1 MARKDIKAF
10 DFTSEQSRTA
20 AAENGRKGGIAS
32 GQARRQKKTLS
43 ELAKMIAE
51 NPAPAAAKKKL
62 AKMGISDED
71 ANNNACIAA
80 AVYDKAIKGNM
91 QAVDKWEEL
100 TAASKN
106 DDEKYYL
113 PGRVLGKAFVD
124 INRQIKPNIE
134 YVFEGGRGGLK
145 SSFVAF
151 KIVELIKNNPQMH
164 ACITRQ
170 VAGTLKDSVYA
181 NMKWAINELGL
192 MEEFECK
199 VSPLEIKYIKTGQT
213 IYFRG
218 LDDETKLKSIKPE
231 FGYIGILWKE
241 EKDQMKGDA
250 QERSV
255 NQSVLRGG
263 DESYDFSSYNPPKSK
278 SNWVNRIKLIP
289 NPKRVIH
296 HSSYLEAPAEWLG
309 QKFIDDAAHLKE
321 INPEAY
327 EHEYLGVPNGDG
339 GNVFEYL
346 EIRDITD
353 EEISHMDRIFAGV
366 DYGWYPD
373 QFCYLRTYYD
383 SAREKIYLI
392 DELYVNKWSNS
403 KTADW
408 IKKKGYDDYTMI
420 CDSAEPKSVNDFR
433 DAGLPAR
440 GAIKGPGSIEYGF
453 KFLQTKTLV
462 IDPKRTPNAYKEI
475 TEYEYDRD
483 KEGNPYAELSAQDK
497 ANKGKQYEKEQRQ
510 RTYERRIRKTKREVF
525 GLQTGVDNAPN
536 EKAKFALQQD
546 LDRKSYLLQ
555 KQNAAYKDYC
565 KQNDLRELQDRL
577 MIAKWNRQN
586 AAKARGAAKRY
597 KTAKGID

>member
-1 MARKDIKAF
+1 MYGNIVYIYSYTWQNFYFQKGYDWNVRMARKDIESF
-10 DFTSEQSRTA
+10 DFTSEQSRTEA
-20 AAENGRKGGIAS
+20 AQNGRKGGIAS

-51 NPAPAAAKKKL
+51 NPAPTSAKKKL
-62 AKMGISDED
+62 TKMGISDED
-71 ANNNACIAA
+71 ANNNACIVA
-80 AVYDKAIKGNM
+80 AVYDKAVKGNM
-91 QAVDKWEEL
+91 QAVDKWEQL
-100 TAASKN
+100 TAVSN
-106 DDEKYYL
+106 DDDKKYEL
-113 PGRVLGKAFVD
+113 PARVLGKAFVD
-124 INRQIKPNIE
+124 INRRIKPNIE

-145 SSFVAF
+145 SSYVAF
-151 KIVELIKNNPQMH
+151 KIIELIKNNPQMH

-170 VAGTLKDSVYA
+170 VGATLKDSVYA
-181 NMKWAINELGL
+181 QMKWAINELGL

-289 NPKRVIH
+289 NSKRVIH

-309 QKFIDDAAHLKE
+309 QKFLNDAEHLKE
-321 INPEAY
+321 VNPEAY

-353 EEISHMDRIFAGV
+353 EEISRMDRIFPGV

-373 QFCYLRTYYD
+373 AFCYLRTYYD

-483 KEGNPYAELSAQDK
+483 KEGNVISGYPDGNDHAISALRYAYEPLFNRRGYSA
-497 ANKGKQYEKEQRQ
+497 
-510 RTYERRIRKTKREVF
+510 
-525 GLQTGVDNAPN
+525 
-536 EKAKFALQQD
+536 
-546 LDRKSYLLQ
+546 
-555 KQNAAYKDYC
+555 
-565 KQNDLRELQDRL
+565 
-577 MIAKWNRQN
+577 
-586 AAKARGAAKRY
+586 
-597 KTAKGID
+597 

>member
-1 MARKDIKAF
+1 MANEKNLIPN
-10 DFTSEQSRTA
+10 SERTPSERREIA
-20 AAENGRKGGIAS
+20 KKGGIKS
-32 GQARRQKKTLS
+32 GEVRRQKKTLS

-51 NPAPAAAKKKL
+51 NPAPTAAKKKL
-62 AKMGISDED
+62 TKMGISDED
-71 ANNNACIAA
+71 ANNNACIVA

-91 QAVDKWEEL
+91 QAVDKWEQLVAVSKSDESKYEL
-100 TAASKN
+100 PA
-106 DDEKYYL
+106 
-113 PGRVLGKAFVD
+113 RVLGKAFVD

-353 EEISHMDRIFAGV
+353 EEISRMDRIFAGV

-453 KFLQTKTLV
+453 KFLQTKTIV

-483 KEGNPYAELSAQDK
+483 KEGNVISGYPDGDDHAISALRYAYEPLFNRRGYSA
-497 ANKGKQYEKEQRQ
+497 
-510 RTYERRIRKTKREVF
+510 
-525 GLQTGVDNAPN
+525 
-536 EKAKFALQQD
+536 
-546 LDRKSYLLQ
+546 
-555 KQNAAYKDYC
+555 
-565 KQNDLRELQDRL
+565 
-577 MIAKWNRQN
+577 
-586 AAKARGAAKRY
+586 
-597 KTAKGID
+597 

>member
-1 MARKDIKAF
+1 MANEENLKP
-10 DFTSEQSRTA
+10 FTSNQSREEA
-20 AAENGRKGGIAS
+20 VRNGQKGGIAS
-32 GQARRQKKTLS
+32 GYSRRQKKALS
-43 ELAKMIAE
+43 DYVKIIAE
-51 NPAPAAAKKKL
+51 SPASSTAKKKL
-62 AKMGISDED
+62 AKMGIADED
-71 ANNNACIAA
+71 ANNMAVVATSLYKKAA
-80 AVYDKAIKGNM
+80 DGNIQAIE
-91 QAVDKWEEL
+91 KWEQL
-100 TAASKN
+100 TAASKD
-106 DDEKYYL
+106 DDEKYEL
-113 PGRVLGKAFVD
+113 PARVLGKAFVD

-353 EEISHMDRIFAGV
+353 EEISRMDRIFAGV

-408 IKKKGYDDYTMI
+408 IKKKGYDDYAMI

-453 KFLQTKTLV
+453 KFLQTKTIV

-483 KEGNPYAELSAQDK
+483 KEGNVISGYPDGDDHAISALRYAYEPLFNRRGYSA
-497 ANKGKQYEKEQRQ
+497 
-510 RTYERRIRKTKREVF
+510 
-525 GLQTGVDNAPN
+525 
-536 EKAKFALQQD
+536 
-546 LDRKSYLLQ
+546 
-555 KQNAAYKDYC
+555 
-565 KQNDLRELQDRL
+565 
-577 MIAKWNRQN
+577 
-586 AAKARGAAKRY
+586 
-597 KTAKGID
+597 

>member
-1 MARKDIKAF
+1 MANEENLKP
-10 DFTSEQSRTA
+10 FTSNQSREEA
-20 AAENGRKGGIAS
+20 VRNGQKGGIAS
-32 GQARRQKKTLS
+32 GYSRRQKKALS
-43 ELAKMIAE
+43 DYVKIIAE
-51 NPAPAAAKKKL
+51 SPASSTAKKKL
-62 AKMGISDED
+62 AKMGIADED
-71 ANNNACIAA
+71 ANNMAVVATSLYKKAA
-80 AVYDKAIKGNM
+80 DGNIQAIE
-91 QAVDKWEEL
+91 KWEQL
-100 TAASKN
+100 TAVSKD
-106 DDEKYYL
+106 DDEKYEL
-113 PGRVLGKAFVD
+113 PARVLGKAFVD

-151 KIVELIKNNPQMH
+151 KIIELIKNNPQMH

-181 NMKWAINELGL
+181 NLKWAINELGL

-278 SNWVNRIKLIP
+278 SNWVNRIKLVP

-353 EEISHMDRIFAGV
+353 EEINRMDRIFAGV

-373 QFCYLRTYYD
+373 AFCYLRTYYD

-462 IDPKRTPNAYKEI
+462 IDPRRTPNAYKEI

-483 KEGNPYAELSAQDK
+483 KEGNVISGYPDGNDHAISALRYAYEPLFNRRGYSA
-497 ANKGKQYEKEQRQ
+497 
-510 RTYERRIRKTKREVF
+510 
-525 GLQTGVDNAPN
+525 
-536 EKAKFALQQD
+536 
-546 LDRKSYLLQ
+546 
-555 KQNAAYKDYC
+555 
-565 KQNDLRELQDRL
+565 
-577 MIAKWNRQN
+577 
-586 AAKARGAAKRY
+586 
-597 KTAKGID
+597 

>member
-1 MARKDIKAF
+1 MANEKNLIPI
-10 DFTSEQSRTA
+10 SERSPSELREMT
-20 AAENGRKGGIAS
+20 RKGGIAS

-51 NPAPAAAKKKL
+51 NPAPTAAKKKL
-62 AKMGISDED
+62 TKMGISDED
-71 ANNNACIAA
+71 TNNNACIVA

-91 QAVDKWEEL
+91 RAVDKWEQLVAVSKSDESKYEL
-100 TAASKN
+100 PA
-106 DDEKYYL
+106 
-113 PGRVLGKAFVD
+113 RVLGKAFVD

-278 SNWVNRIKLIP
+278 SNWVNRIKLMP

-373 QFCYLRTYYD
+373 AFCYLRTYYD

-453 KFLQTKTLV
+453 KFLQTKTIV

-483 KEGNPYAELSAQDK
+483 KEGNVISGYPDGDDHAISALRYAYEPLFNRRGYSA
-497 ANKGKQYEKEQRQ
+497 
-510 RTYERRIRKTKREVF
+510 
-525 GLQTGVDNAPN
+525 
-536 EKAKFALQQD
+536 
-546 LDRKSYLLQ
+546 
-555 KQNAAYKDYC
+555 
-565 KQNDLRELQDRL
+565 
-577 MIAKWNRQN
+577 
-586 AAKARGAAKRY
+586 
-597 KTAKGID
+597 

>member
-1 MARKDIKAF
+1 MR
-10 DFTSEQSRTA
+10 
-20 AAENGRKGGIAS
+20 NGQKGGIAS
-32 GQARRQKKTLS
+32 GYSRRQKKALS
-43 ELAKMIAE
+43 DYVKIIAE
-51 NPAPAAAKKKL
+51 SPASSTAKKKL
-62 AKMGISDED
+62 AKMGIADED
-71 ANNNACIAA
+71 ANNMAVVATSLYKKAA
-80 AVYDKAIKGNM
+80 DGNIQAIE
-91 QAVDKWEEL
+91 KWEQL
-100 TAASKN
+100 TAVSKD
-106 DDEKYYL
+106 DDEKYEL
-113 PGRVLGKAFVD
+113 PARVLGKAFVD

-278 SNWVNRIKLIP
+278 SNWVNRIKLVP

-453 KFLQTKTLV
+453 KFLQTKTIV

-483 KEGNPYAELSAQDK
+483 KEGNVISGYPDGNDHAISALRYAYEPLFNRRGYSA
-497 ANKGKQYEKEQRQ
+497 
-510 RTYERRIRKTKREVF
+510 
-525 GLQTGVDNAPN
+525 
-536 EKAKFALQQD
+536 
-546 LDRKSYLLQ
+546 
-555 KQNAAYKDYC
+555 
-565 KQNDLRELQDRL
+565 
-577 MIAKWNRQN
+577 
-586 AAKARGAAKRY
+586 
-597 KTAKGID
+597 

>member
-1 MARKDIKAF
+1 MANEKNLIPN
-10 DFTSEQSRTA
+10 SERTPS
-20 AAENGRKGGIAS
+20 ELREITKKGGIKS
-32 GQARRQKKTLS
+32 GEVRRQKKTLS

-51 NPAPAAAKKKL
+51 NPAPTAAKKKL
-62 AKMGISDED
+62 TKMGISDED
-71 ANNNACIAA
+71 ADNNACIVA

-91 QAVDKWEEL
+91 QAVDKWEQLVAVSKSDESKYEL
-100 TAASKN
+100 PA
-106 DDEKYYL
+106 
-113 PGRVLGKAFVD
+113 RVLGKAFVD

-483 KEGNPYAELSAQDK
+483 KEGNVISGYPDGNDHAISALRYAYEPLFNRRGYSA
-497 ANKGKQYEKEQRQ
+497 
-510 RTYERRIRKTKREVF
+510 
-525 GLQTGVDNAPN
+525 
-536 EKAKFALQQD
+536 
-546 LDRKSYLLQ
+546 
-555 KQNAAYKDYC
+555 
-565 KQNDLRELQDRL
+565 
-577 MIAKWNRQN
+577 
-586 AAKARGAAKRY
+586 
-597 KTAKGID
+597 

>member
-1 MARKDIKAF
+1 MANEKNLRPGSMQSK
-10 DFTSEQSRTA
+10 SEVR
-20 AAENGRKGGIAS
+20 ENGRKGGIAS
-32 GQARRQKKTLS
+32 GQARRRKKTLS
-43 ELAKMIAE
+43 ELAKMIAD
-51 NPAPAAAKKKL
+51 NPAPDNARAKL

-71 ANNNACIAA
+71 ANNNAVVAA
-80 AVYDKAIKGNM
+80 SIYAKAIKGNM
-91 QAVDKWEEL
+91 QAVDKWEQLVAVSKSDESKYEL
-100 TAASKN
+100 PA
-106 DDEKYYL
+106 
-113 PGRVLGKAFVD
+113 RVLGKAFVD

-353 EEISHMDRIFAGV
+353 EEISRMDRIFAGV

-373 QFCYLRTYYD
+373 AFCYLRTYYD

-453 KFLQTKTLV
+453 KFLQTKTIV

-483 KEGNPYAELSAQDK
+483 KEGNVISGYPDGNDHAISALRYAYEPLFNRRGYSA
-497 ANKGKQYEKEQRQ
+497 
-510 RTYERRIRKTKREVF
+510 
-525 GLQTGVDNAPN
+525 
-536 EKAKFALQQD
+536 
-546 LDRKSYLLQ
+546 
-555 KQNAAYKDYC
+555 
-565 KQNDLRELQDRL
+565 
-577 MIAKWNRQN
+577 
-586 AAKARGAAKRY
+586 
-597 KTAKGID
+597 

>member
-1 MARKDIKAF
+1 MANDQNLNNR
-10 DFTSEQSRTA
+10 A
-20 AAENGRKGGIAS
+20 ATQFRSGEEAVRNGKKGGIAS
-32 GQARRQKKTLS
+32 GYSRRQKKALS
-43 ELAKMIAE
+43 DYVKIIAE
-51 NPAPAAAKKKL
+51 SPASSTAKKKL
-62 AKMGISDED
+62 AKMGIADED
-71 ANNNACIAA
+71 ANNMAVVATSLYKKAA
-80 AVYDKAIKGNM
+80 DGNIQAIE
-91 QAVDKWEEL
+91 KWEQL
-100 TAASKN
+100 TAASKD
-106 DDEKYYL
+106 DDEKYEL
-113 PGRVLGKAFVD
+113 PARVLGKAFVD

-278 SNWVNRIKLIP
+278 SNWVNRIKLVP
-289 NPKRVIH
+289 NPKRIIH

-353 EEISHMDRIFAGV
+353 EEIRRMDRIFAGV

-373 QFCYLRTYYD
+373 AFCYLRTYYD

-440 GAIKGPGSIEYGF
+440 GATKGPGSIEYGF
-453 KFLQTKTLV
+453 KFLQTKTIV

-483 KEGNPYAELSAQDK
+483 KEGNVISGYPDGNDHAISALRYAYEPLFNRRGYSA
-497 ANKGKQYEKEQRQ
+497 
-510 RTYERRIRKTKREVF
+510 
-525 GLQTGVDNAPN
+525 
-536 EKAKFALQQD
+536 
-546 LDRKSYLLQ
+546 
-555 KQNAAYKDYC
+555 
-565 KQNDLRELQDRL
+565 
-577 MIAKWNRQN
+577 
-586 AAKARGAAKRY
+586 
-597 KTAKGID
+597 

>member
-1 MARKDIKAF
+1 MANEKNLIPN
-10 DFTSEQSRTA
+10 SERTPS
-20 AAENGRKGGIAS
+20 ELREITKKGGIKS
-32 GQARRQKKTLS
+32 GEVRRQKKTLS

-51 NPAPAAAKKKL
+51 NPAPTTAKKKL
-62 AKMGISDED
+62 TKMGISDED
-71 ANNNACIAA
+71 ANNNACIVA

-91 QAVDKWEEL
+91 QAVDKWEQLVAVSKSDESKYEL
-100 TAASKN
+100 PA
-106 DDEKYYL
+106 
-113 PGRVLGKAFVD
+113 RVLGKAFVD

-278 SNWVNRIKLIP
+278 SNWVNRIKLMP

-373 QFCYLRTYYD
+373 AFCYLRTYYD

-392 DELYVNKWSNS
+392 DELYANKWSNS

-453 KFLQTKTLV
+453 KFLQTKTIV

-483 KEGNPYAELSAQDK
+483 KEGNVISGYPDGNDHAISALRYAYEPLFNRRGYSA
-497 ANKGKQYEKEQRQ
+497 
-510 RTYERRIRKTKREVF
+510 
-525 GLQTGVDNAPN
+525 
-536 EKAKFALQQD
+536 
-546 LDRKSYLLQ
+546 
-555 KQNAAYKDYC
+555 
-565 KQNDLRELQDRL
+565 
-577 MIAKWNRQN
+577 
-586 AAKARGAAKRY
+586 
-597 KTAKGID
+597 

>member
-1 MARKDIKAF
+1 MANEKNLIPN
-10 DFTSEQSRTA
+10 SERTPS
-20 AAENGRKGGIAS
+20 ELREITKKGGIKS
-32 GQARRQKKTLS
+32 GEVRRQKKTLS

-51 NPAPAAAKKKL
+51 NPAPTTAKKKL
-62 AKMGISDED
+62 TKMGISDED
-71 ANNNACIAA
+71 ANNNACIVA

-91 QAVDKWEEL
+91 QAVDKWEQLVAVSKSDESRYEL
-100 TAASKN
+100 PA
-106 DDEKYYL
+106 
-113 PGRVLGKAFVD
+113 RVLGKAFVD

-231 FGYIGILWKE
+231 FGHIGILWKE

-278 SNWVNRIKLIP
+278 SNWVNRIKLMP

-353 EEISHMDRIFAGV
+353 EEISRMDRVFAGV

-453 KFLQTKTLV
+453 KFLQTKTIV

-483 KEGNPYAELSAQDK
+483 KEGNVISGYPDGNDHAISALRYAYEPLFNRRGYSA
-497 ANKGKQYEKEQRQ
+497 
-510 RTYERRIRKTKREVF
+510 
-525 GLQTGVDNAPN
+525 
-536 EKAKFALQQD
+536 
-546 LDRKSYLLQ
+546 
-555 KQNAAYKDYC
+555 
-565 KQNDLRELQDRL
+565 
-577 MIAKWNRQN
+577 
-586 AAKARGAAKRY
+586 
-597 KTAKGID
+597 

>member
-1 MARKDIKAF
+1 MANEENLKPFKPGRS
-10 DFTSEQSRTA
+10 SEEA
-20 AAENGRKGGIAS
+20 VKNGQKGGIAS
-32 GQARRQKKTLS
+32 GQSRRKKKTLS

-51 NPAPAAAKKKL
+51 NPAPTAAKKKL

-71 ANNNACIAA
+71 ANNNACIVA

-91 QAVDKWEEL
+91 QAVDKWEQL
-100 TAASKN
+100 TAVSK
-106 DDEKYYL
+106 DDNEKYEL
-113 PGRVLGKAFVD
+113 PARVLGKAFVD

-192 MEEFECK
+192 MEEFKCK

-278 SNWVNRIKLIP
+278 SNWVNRIKLVP

-309 QKFIDDAAHLKE
+309 QKFIDDAVHLKE

-373 QFCYLRTYYD
+373 AFCYLRTYYD

-483 KEGNPYAELSAQDK
+483 KEGNVISGYPDRNDHAISALRYAYEPLFNRRGYSA
-497 ANKGKQYEKEQRQ
+497 
-510 RTYERRIRKTKREVF
+510 
-525 GLQTGVDNAPN
+525 
-536 EKAKFALQQD
+536 
-546 LDRKSYLLQ
+546 
-555 KQNAAYKDYC
+555 
-565 KQNDLRELQDRL
+565 
-577 MIAKWNRQN
+577 
-586 AAKARGAAKRY
+586 
-597 KTAKGID
+597 

>member
-1 MARKDIKAF
+1 MANEKNLRPGSMQSK
-10 DFTSEQSRTA
+10 SEVR
-20 AAENGRKGGIAS
+20 ENGRKGGIAS
-32 GQARRQKKTLS
+32 GQARRRKKTLS
-43 ELAKMIAE
+43 ELAKMIAD
-51 NPAPAAAKKKL
+51 NPAPDSTRTKL

-71 ANNNACIAA
+71 ANNNAVVAA
-80 AVYDKAIKGNM
+80 SIYAKAIKGNM
-91 QAVDKWEEL
+91 QAVDKWEQLVSVSKSDESKYEL
-100 TAASKN
+100 PA
-106 DDEKYYL
+106 
-113 PGRVLGKAFVD
+113 RVLGKAFVD

-278 SNWVNRIKLIP
+278 SNWVNRIKLVP

-353 EEISHMDRIFAGV
+353 EEISHMDRIFPGV

-373 QFCYLRTYYD
+373 AFCYLRTYYD

-403 KTADW
+403 KTAEW

-453 KFLQTKTLV
+453 KFLQTKTIV

-483 KEGNPYAELSAQDK
+483 KEGNVISGYPDGNDHAISALRYAYEPLFNRRGSSA
-497 ANKGKQYEKEQRQ
+497 
-510 RTYERRIRKTKREVF
+510 
-525 GLQTGVDNAPN
+525 
-536 EKAKFALQQD
+536 
-546 LDRKSYLLQ
+546 
-555 KQNAAYKDYC
+555 
-565 KQNDLRELQDRL
+565 
-577 MIAKWNRQN
+577 
-586 AAKARGAAKRY
+586 
-597 KTAKGID
+597 

>member
-1 MARKDIKAF
+1 MANEKNLIPN
-10 DFTSEQSRTA
+10 SERTPS
-20 AAENGRKGGIAS
+20 ELREITKKGGIKS
-32 GQARRQKKTLS
+32 GEVRRQKKTLS

-51 NPAPAAAKKKL
+51 NPAPTAAKKKL
-62 AKMGISDED
+62 TKMGISDED
-71 ANNNACIAA
+71 ANNNACIVA

-91 QAVDKWEEL
+91 QAVDKWEQLVAVSKSDESKYEL
-100 TAASKN
+100 PA
-106 DDEKYYL
+106 
-113 PGRVLGKAFVD
+113 RVLGKAFVD

-145 SSFVAF
+145 SSYIAF

-278 SNWVNRIKLIP
+278 SNWVNRIKLVP

-346 EIRDITD
+346 EIRDITG

-373 QFCYLRTYYD
+373 AFCYLRTYYD

-483 KEGNPYAELSAQDK
+483 KEGNVISGYPDGNDHAISALRYAYEPLFNRRGYSA
-497 ANKGKQYEKEQRQ
+497 
-510 RTYERRIRKTKREVF
+510 
-525 GLQTGVDNAPN
+525 
-536 EKAKFALQQD
+536 
-546 LDRKSYLLQ
+546 
-555 KQNAAYKDYC
+555 
-565 KQNDLRELQDRL
+565 
-577 MIAKWNRQN
+577 
-586 AAKARGAAKRY
+586 
-597 KTAKGID
+597 

>member
-1 MARKDIKAF
+1 MANEKNLRPGSMQSK
-10 DFTSEQSRTA
+10 SEARA
-20 AAENGRKGGIAS
+20 NGKKGGIAS
-32 GQARRQKKTLS
+32 GQARRRKKTLS
-43 ELAKMIAE
+43 ELAKMIAD
-51 NPAPAAAKKKL
+51 NPAPDNARAKL
-62 AKMGISDED
+62 AKMGISDDD
-71 ANNNACIAA
+71 ANNNAVVAA
-80 AVYDKAIKGNM
+80 SIYAKAIKGNM
-91 QAVDKWEEL
+91 QAVDKWEQLVAVSKSDESKYEL
-100 TAASKN
+100 PA
-106 DDEKYYL
+106 
-113 PGRVLGKAFVD
+113 RVLGKAFVD

-278 SNWVNRIKLIP
+278 SNWVNRIKLVP

-346 EIRDITD
+346 EIRDIAD
-353 EEISHMDRIFAGV
+353 EEISRMDRIFAGV

-373 QFCYLRTYYD
+373 AFCYLRTYYD

-453 KFLQTKTLV
+453 KFLQTKTIV

-483 KEGNPYAELSAQDK
+483 KEGNVISGYPDGNDHAISALRYAYEPLFNRRGYSA
-497 ANKGKQYEKEQRQ
+497 
-510 RTYERRIRKTKREVF
+510 
-525 GLQTGVDNAPN
+525 
-536 EKAKFALQQD
+536 
-546 LDRKSYLLQ
+546 
-555 KQNAAYKDYC
+555 
-565 KQNDLRELQDRL
+565 
-577 MIAKWNRQN
+577 
-586 AAKARGAAKRY
+586 
-597 KTAKGID
+597 

>member
-1 MARKDIKAF
+1 MANEQNLRP
-10 DFTSEQSRTA
+10 SEYKFSQEEA
-20 AAENGRKGGIAS
+20 KKGGINS
-32 GQARRQKKTLS
+32 GIARRNKKTMAQLA
-43 ELAKMIAE
+43 ELMLNSKLGEQSKKRVQKMCGDV
-51 NPAPAAAKKKL
+51 
-62 AKMGISDED
+62 MDED
-71 ANNNACIAA
+71 ATVASMIMAGQIQSAMKGNTKAFIALTELS
-80 AVYDKAIKGNM
+80 DKANAGGN
-91 QAVDKWEEL
+91 EER
-100 TAASKN
+100 
-106 DDEKYYL
+106 YRL
-113 PGRVLGKAFVD
+113 PAEVIGKAFVD

-181 NMKWAINELGL
+181 QMKWAINELGL

-278 SNWVNRIKLIP
+278 SNWVNRIKLVP

-353 EEISHMDRIFAGV
+353 EEISRMDRIFAGV

-373 QFCYLRTYYD
+373 AFCYLRTYYD

-483 KEGNPYAELSAQDK
+483 KEGNVISGYPDGNDHAISALRYAYEPLFNRRGYSA
-497 ANKGKQYEKEQRQ
+497 
-510 RTYERRIRKTKREVF
+510 
-525 GLQTGVDNAPN
+525 
-536 EKAKFALQQD
+536 
-546 LDRKSYLLQ
+546 
-555 KQNAAYKDYC
+555 
-565 KQNDLRELQDRL
+565 
-577 MIAKWNRQN
+577 
-586 AAKARGAAKRY
+586 
-597 KTAKGID
+597 

>member
-1 MARKDIKAF
+1 MANEENLKPFNNR
-10 DFTSEQSRTA
+10 TESEQREIA
-20 AAENGRKGGIAS
+20 QKGGIAS
-32 GQARRQKKTLS
+32 GQSRRQKKTLS

-51 NPAPAAAKKKL
+51 NPAPTAAKKKL
-62 AKMGISDED
+62 TKMGISDED
-71 ANNNACIAA
+71 ANNNACIVA

-91 QAVDKWEEL
+91 QAVDKWEQLVTVSKSDESKYEL
-100 TAASKN
+100 PA
-106 DDEKYYL
+106 
-113 PGRVLGKAFVD
+113 RVLGKAFVD

-278 SNWVNRIKLIP
+278 SNWVNRIKLVP

-296 HSSYLEAPAEWLG
+296 HSSYLEAPPEWLG
-309 QKFIDDAAHLKE
+309 QKFLDDAAHLKE

-366 DYGWYPD
+366 DFGWYPD

-403 KTADW
+403 KTAEW

-483 KEGNPYAELSAQDK
+483 KEGNVISGYPDGNDHAISALRYAYEPLFNRRGYSA
-497 ANKGKQYEKEQRQ
+497 
-510 RTYERRIRKTKREVF
+510 
-525 GLQTGVDNAPN
+525 
-536 EKAKFALQQD
+536 
-546 LDRKSYLLQ
+546 
-555 KQNAAYKDYC
+555 
-565 KQNDLRELQDRL
+565 
-577 MIAKWNRQN
+577 
-586 AAKARGAAKRY
+586 
-597 KTAKGID
+597 

>member
-1 MARKDIKAF
+1 MANEQNLRP
-10 DFTSEQSRTA
+10 SEYKFSQEEA
-20 AAENGRKGGIAS
+20 KKGGINS
-32 GQARRQKKTLS
+32 GIARRNKKTMAQ
-43 ELAKMIAE
+43 LAKLMLNSQLDE
-51 NPAPAAAKKKL
+51 QSKKRVQ
-62 AKMGISDED
+62 KMCGDVMDED
-71 ANNNACIAA
+71 ATVASMIMAGQIQSAMKGNTKAFIALTELS
-80 AVYDKAIKGNM
+80 DKANAGGN
-91 QAVDKWEEL
+91 EER
-100 TAASKN
+100 
-106 DDEKYYL
+106 YRL
-113 PGRVLGKAFVD
+113 PAEVIGKAFVD

-151 KIVELIKNNPQMH
+151 KIIELIKNNPQMH

-181 NMKWAINELGL
+181 QMKWAINELGL
-192 MEEFECK
+192 MKEFECK

-278 SNWVNRIKLIP
+278 SNWVNRIKLVP

-366 DYGWYPD
+366 DFGWYPD
-373 QFCYLRTYYD
+373 AFCYLRTYYD

-462 IDPKRTPNAYKEI
+462 IDTKRTPNAYKEI

-483 KEGNPYAELSAQDK
+483 KEGNVISGYPDGNDHAISALRYAYEPLFNRRGYSA
-497 ANKGKQYEKEQRQ
+497 
-510 RTYERRIRKTKREVF
+510 
-525 GLQTGVDNAPN
+525 
-536 EKAKFALQQD
+536 
-546 LDRKSYLLQ
+546 
-555 KQNAAYKDYC
+555 
-565 KQNDLRELQDRL
+565 
-577 MIAKWNRQN
+577 
-586 AAKARGAAKRY
+586 
-597 KTAKGID
+597 

>member
-1 MARKDIKAF
+1 MANDQNLNNRAATQF
-10 DFTSEQSRTA
+10 RAGEEQVRIA
-20 AAENGRKGGIAS
+20 KKGGIAS

-51 NPAPAAAKKKL
+51 NPAPTTAKKKL
-62 AKMGISDED
+62 TKMGISDED
-71 ANNNACIAA
+71 ANNNACIVA

-91 QAVDKWEEL
+91 QAVDKWEQLVAVSKSDESKYEL
-100 TAASKN
+100 PA
-106 DDEKYYL
+106 
-113 PGRVLGKAFVD
+113 RVLGKAFVD

-278 SNWVNRIKLIP
+278 SNWVNRIKLMP

-373 QFCYLRTYYD
+373 AFCYLRTYYD

-453 KFLQTKTLV
+453 KFLQTKTIV

-483 KEGNPYAELSAQDK
+483 KEGNVISGYPDGNDHAISALRYAYEPLFNRRGYSA
-497 ANKGKQYEKEQRQ
+497 
-510 RTYERRIRKTKREVF
+510 
-525 GLQTGVDNAPN
+525 
-536 EKAKFALQQD
+536 
-546 LDRKSYLLQ
+546 
-555 KQNAAYKDYC
+555 
-565 KQNDLRELQDRL
+565 
-577 MIAKWNRQN
+577 
-586 AAKARGAAKRY
+586 
-597 KTAKGID
+597 